1 MSSRCGPSWSRTS
14 AFRPNSRLHSGL
26 NVATTSLSVI
36 EADVLIIG
44 GGLAGFRAA
53 HAARKRG
60 ASVVIA
66 YQARGASQHIIG
78 FNVPDAGVGKPDS
91 PQAYARD
98 MIEGGYGLNDRR
110 LVAALTSEAAE
121 ALKDLVDL
129 GVPLA
134 RDGEA
139 ILRRHLSGNSFPRSV
154 FHPEGI
160 GRLAWQTLV
169 HEAERLRVQCLSGW
183 KAVRLLRH
191 GQSVA
196 GALLSRRDGSEMV
209 AVHAPAV
216 LLATGGI
223 GALYADS
230 TYPEDITAD
239 SYAFALHAGATL
251 IDMEFVQFE
260 PTVVTDPAPCRGMEM
275 PTAMFADGAALR
287 NAQGER
293 FMFRHNPKH
302 GEMQIEKAKIALA
315 VQEEIDAGRG
325 RDGAVFFDTRAVPR
339 VRLES
344 YVSHVSRL
352 RGAGVDPATGPILV
366 KPAAHSQ
373 MGGIRIDAQCRT
385 EVPGLLAAG
394 EASGGV
400 HGASR
405 IAGNGASDAIVFGGI
420 AGRTAAGAEGFG
432 GKLPWADIHREA
444 LDSFRALPA
453 CDDGPSPAEL
463 KDAVRRAMLAGA
475 GIRRSAQGLGST
487 LEELAQ
493 LRELAREGVRMERPG
508 DRIRAHEAMHFMQC
522 GEAIA
527 RSAAARCESRG
538 AHWRV
543 DYPTSD
549 DARWLCHITARLNGE
564 GAIATETAPIE

>member
-1 MSSRCGPSWSRTS
+1 MEV
-14 AFRPNSRLHSGL
+14 AASG
-26 NVATTSLSVI
+26 SLSVI

-53 HAARKRG
+53 HAARRQG
-60 ASVVIA
+60 ASVVVA
-66 YQARGASQHIIG
+66 YHARGASQHIIG
-78 FNVPDAGVGKPDS
+78 FNVPDVGAARADS
-91 PQAYARD
+91 PEAYARD

-110 LVAALTSEAAE
+110 LVDALAHEAGAALQ
-121 ALKDLVDL
+121 DLVQL

-134 RDGEA
+134 RDGDA
-139 ILRRHLSGNSFPRSV
+139 ILRRHLSGNRFARSV

-169 HEAERLRVQCLSGW
+169 QQAEHLGVQCLQGW

-191 GQSVA
+191 GDAVT
-196 GALLSRRDGSEMV
+196 GALLSRRDASERV

-239 SYAFALHAGATL
+239 SYAFALQCGATL
-251 IDMEFVQFE
+251 VDMEFVQFE

-287 NAQGER
+287 NAAGER
-293 FMFRHNPKH
+293 FMFRHNPAH

-325 RDGAVFFDTRAVPR
+325 RAGAVLFDTSAVPKA
-339 VRLES
+339 RLES

-352 RGAGVDPATGPILV
+352 RGAGVDPGTGPILV

-373 MGGIRIDAQCRT
+373 MGGVRIDAQCRT

-420 AGRTAAGAEGFG
+420 AGRAAAGGEGLARD
-432 GKLPWADIHREA
+432 LPWSRIHAEA
-444 LDSFRALPA
+444 LQAFDALPA
-453 CDDGPSPAEL
+453 RDTGPSPTEL
-463 KDAVRRAMLAGA
+463 KDAVRRTMLAGV
-475 GIRRSAQGLGST
+475 GIRRSADGLAGT
-487 LEELAQ
+487 LAELSR
-493 LRELAREGVRMERPG
+493 LREQARAGLRLERPG
-508 DRIRAHEAMHFMQC
+508 DRIRAHEALHFLLC

-527 RSAAARCESRG
+527 RSAAARRESRG

-543 DYPTSD
+543 DHPSRD
-549 DARWLCHITARLNGE
+549 DAQWLCHVTARQ
-564 GAIATETAPIE
+564 GADGGIVIGQARIE